1 MSWPEKQF
9 LDKIKLVLNDNS
21 DLFMCGKEVKR
32 DHNLFALRI
41 IEPPLVKKFNINQ
54 HDKLNDKFIFN
65 VLKLQVLLN
74 APENADYKFQNTYL
88 NNVDSVVL
96 KSKPR
101 MNEDSSSHDV
111 YEFDDSSD
119 DDIPVKRKLDK
130 VKNHKLSPLI
140 EAKTIRTDKT
150 KAITVKPISSL
161 STTTLEKMDVEDD
174 NANDAVINRMPD
186 IQSKKDN
193 TMSIPRIEI
202 TKKELTTMG
211 PQKSASDN
219 CKRKEESLNTIKTL
233 EKSSRKRKAFTLSKS
248 YNDMRLSDSSSDEN
262 SSSSSRGTSLDLII
276 PPPKNFFGQN
286 NPFRIISPK
295 KNSIDGNTAPTSS
308 GKKSVSFDIFNA
320 TRLNFSSK
328 YAGLFPKLS
337 TTNLAKAAGQPRT
350 VRTIK
355 RRLSAKDITIG
366 PNKEVR
372 RRRTRRLSSNI
383 EVSETK

>member
-9 LDKIKLVLNDNS
+9 LDEIKLILNDNP
-21 DLFMCGKEVKR
+21 DIFICGKEIKR
-32 DHNLFALRI
+32 DNNLFALRT
-41 IEPPLVKKFNINQ
+41 IEPPSTRKVNIKLQ
-54 HDKLNDKFIFN
+54 DKVDDEFIFN
-65 VLKLQVLLN
+65 VLKLQVLAN
-74 APENADYKFQNTYL
+74 APENIDYRFKNTCSNNAD
-88 NNVDSVVL
+88 SSL
-96 KSKPR
+96 KPKPK

-119 DDIPVKRKLDK
+119 DDIPIKRKLDK
-130 VKNHKLSPLI
+130 LKKNKLSPLT
-140 EAKTIRTDKT
+140 ESKAVNDDMTKVTTTKTI
-150 KAITVKPISSL
+150 SSVN
-161 STTTLEKMDVEDD
+161 TTTLKKLDAEDD
-174 NANDAVINRMPD
+174 NANDTVIDQLPD
-186 IQSKKDN
+186 IQSRKDKMIP
-193 TMSIPRIEI
+193 TPRIEML
-202 TKKELTTMG
+202 KKELTTIG
-211 PQKSASDN
+211 SQKSMSDSY
-219 CKRKEESLNTIKTL
+219 KRKEESMITTKKS

-276 PPPKNFFGQN
+276 PPPKNFLGQN

-295 KNSIDGNTAPTSS
+295 KSCIDGNTASTSS

-328 YAGLFPKLS
+328 FAGLFPKLS

-383 EVSETK
+383 EVSNDK